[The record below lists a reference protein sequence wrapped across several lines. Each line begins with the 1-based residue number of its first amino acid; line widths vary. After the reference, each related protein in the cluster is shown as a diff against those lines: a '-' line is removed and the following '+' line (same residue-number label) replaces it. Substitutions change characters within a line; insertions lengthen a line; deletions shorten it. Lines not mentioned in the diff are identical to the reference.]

1 MRSFCSLHPA
11 ALAAYLACAVA
22 CACVVPSLPL
32 QLLAFA
38 GAAAA
43 CLSTAGRQ
51 GAGPVAAAALLAAL
65 VAAANPLFNTQGAT
79 VLAQPLG
86 RPYTWEALALGA
98 STGLMA
104 ATMLLWFACVGFALG
119 ADALL
124 RLGGKAAPRIGLVA
138 SLTAQMVPRFGRT
151 AARVGGARAAA
162 GVALDLPREGR
173 PPAVAA
179 RVREGAAVLV
189 TVASDGLE
197 GAMVTAASM
206 EARGF
211 GTGPRTSLAAERF
224 TMADGA
230 FLAVSGALLAAF
242 VAGSAVGGSAASAP
256 EGLALATAGAYG
268 GFAFLPALVNAAGE
282 VRWLFLRQS
291 I

>member
-43 CLSTAGRQ
+43 CLSTAGRR

-79 VLAQPLG
+79 
-86 RPYTWEALALGA
+86 
-98 STGLMA
+98 
-104 ATMLLWFACVGFALG
+104 MLLWFACVGFALD

-124 RLGGKAAPRIGLVA
+124 RLGGKAAPCIGLVA

-230 FLAVSGALLAAF
+230 FLAVAGALLAAF
-242 VAGSAVGGSAASAP
+242 AAGSAVGGSAASAP